1 MKLQNLGMC
10 FRDYRQYCDLVD
22 EAMAA
27 FSPPLINGLPM
38 SGDARLLIEKR
49 RLSFVKN
56 ADHVLIFCAYE
67 NYAKLYYIAQAGAA
81 LLMPPSGLPI
91 VADQVRLEDKP
102 YPQYDALMAQSYFT
116 LARVNVNINRKLDTH
131 LNPNH
136 YVHMALP
143 RHVSVGFALAGEYFK
158 INKLM
163 RSAFDPLLDELP
175 SRDELTRSINGG
187 NVFVIRD
194 REKIAAALIRIV
206 RGYSVML
213 PWIAVDT
220 PYRNRKLS
228 GLLHYASDRDSQK
241 KGYRHAIVWVNEKSE
256 HWIRAVERRGYHRNK
271 QRLYTYR
278 YNS

>member
-1 MKLQNLGMC
+1 MKLQTLGMC

-38 SGDARLLIEKR
+38 SCDARRLIENK

-56 ADHVLIFCAYE
+56 ADHVLIFRAYE
-67 NYAKLYYIAQAGAA
+67 NYAKLYYIARAGAA

-91 VADQVRLEDKP
+91 VADQVRLEDKE
-102 YPQYDALMAQSYFT
+102 YPLYDALMAQSYFT
-116 LARVNVNINRKLDTH
+116 LARVNVNVNRKLDTH

-143 RHVSVGFALAGEYFK
+143 KHVSVGFALAGEYYK
-158 INKLM
+158 IDKLLK
-163 RSAFDPLLDELP
+163 SAFDPLLDELP
-175 SRDELTRSINGG
+175 SRDELMESINGG

-194 REKIAAALIRIV
+194 REKVAAVLIRIV
-206 RGYSVML
+206 KGYSVTL

-220 PYRNRKLS
+220 PYRNKKLS
-228 GLLHYASDRDSQK
+228 GLLHYMSDRNSQK
-241 KGYRHAIVWVNEKSE
+241 KGYHYAFIWVNEKSE
-256 HWIRAVERRGYHRNK
+256 HWIQAIERRGYRRNK